1 MIPTEIAP
9 TLRTCP
15 LCGSSVRENFMV
27 SHAQTDLDVL
37 TELKRRNPSWVQ
49 ADGSC
54 PKGIEEL
61 RASRVAAHKFKQN

>member
-1 MIPTEIAP
+1 
-9 TLRTCP
+9 
-15 LCGSSVRENFMV
+15 MV